1 MLEIGHRFECVTREG
16 GKRTAEAHHH
26 QNPPP
31 RIYQYPLGSPDDKE
45 ADDKAACKVDQ
56 KRSVGKNWA
65 EPFDRKPAQQITQVC
80 TYKGSDGNCE
90 EVLHDGIL
98 SLQINVD
105 FVGVISPHAKCD
117 FGQLW
122 RTPSP

>member
-45 ADDKAACKVDQ
+45 ADDKAACNVDQ
-56 KRSVGKNWA
+56 KRSVRKNWT
-65 EPFDRKPAQQITQVC
+65 ELFDCEPAQQITKVRTQE
-80 TYKGSDGNCE
+80 GRDGDGE
-90 EVLHDGIL
+90 KVFHDGIL

-105 FVGVISPHAKCD
+105 FVGVISP
-117 FGQLW
+117 
-122 RTPSP
+122 